1 MILNKKN
8 DKVHNKRNNSGLSKE
23 EIEKINSINLE
34 DNDELNDTDSLK
46 NKKNKLLKPNNNK
59 LINNKKNIIKRKK
72 DISTSETTEEKKISK
87 ISKKDIIKFF
97 FVSIV
102 LLIIAFYVSQSII
115 KLVKNPTTT
124 VFIKEGIIAKEET
137 DIGYIIRDEEIVKGD
152 NYKNGM
158 EQIIGEGQKVAKN
171 QSIFRYYSNNEDDLK
186 KQIKDLDAE
195 IEKAIEENNNDLFS
209 SDTKML
215 DTQISEYLYKIND
228 INDVQKIQESKKA
241 IDEILTKKAKIAGE
255 LSPKGSHLKDLIN
268 ERNEYQSQL
277 TNDSEYI
284 VSPKSGI
291 LSYRVDGLEETLTA
305 EDFSKYNQEFLNGL
319 NLKTGQTNATNTE
332 QGKVVNSFE
341 CYIVCTSKSEEA
353 KNAEVGDK
361 VKIVLPNTRKVD
373 ATIDY
378 ILKEKNNEMTLTLKF
393 DSGIGELLNYRK
405 ISFDIIW
412 WESKGYKIPNSAIF
426 TQNNLNYVIKS
437 KMGILER
444 VLVKIGKQTEN
455 FTIVENYDSTEIREL
470 NVDKTVK
477 TKVSVNDEILL
488 QPTKDQIDSTQ

>member
-1 MILNKKN
+1 MNKKN

>member
-72 DISTSETTEEKKISK
+72 DISTGETTEEKKISK